1 VTLNN
6 LIDDCNNNIHFSKR
20 FLESYSS
27 ELKEE
32 LIPIIKELNEN
43 IYNQFQMPI
52 NLKNISIELNLL
64 NNLAN
69 LTGLTNIQNHLIL
82 IENDFN
88 QIESIFTRIRNEN
101 FQLSFQFWNKT
112 LNQVRN

>member
-1 VTLNN
+1 MS
-6 LIDDCNNNIHFSKR
+6 INI
-20 FLESYSS
+20 
-27 ELKEE
+27 
-32 LIPIIKELNEN
+32 
-43 IYNQFQMPI
+43 
-52 NLKNISIELNLL
+52 KNISIELDLL

-88 QIESIFTRIRNEN
+88 QIENIFNRIRNEN
-101 FQLSFQFWNKT
+101 FQLSIQFWNQT